1 MGLVCPGASKDRT
14 HFSCGSS
21 SAVAYCVPWSDLRA
35 LGLVAGMVRTVKS
48 PKTRRIVNLTI
59 QSQKS
64 IARARRDSCG
74 MYLIR
79 GDLRRHLI
87 SRLWEE
93 AVQRKMVRRLY
104 ARVELSAVNDVPA
117 GMRGMYKISLTTG
130 ERTLSVAF
138 VLLCRS
144 RYRRVTIPALT
155 YCARLR

>member
-1 MGLVCPGASKDRT
+1 MC
-14 HFSCGSS
+14 
-21 SAVAYCVPWSDLRA
+21 
-35 LGLVAGMVRTVKS
+35 
-48 PKTRRIVNLTI
+48 
-59 QSQKS
+59 
-64 IARARRDSCG
+64 
-74 MYLIR
+74 LIR

-93 AVQRKMVRRLY
+93 VVQRKIERRPY

-117 GMRGMYKISLTTG
+117 GMRSDVQNQSDNRR